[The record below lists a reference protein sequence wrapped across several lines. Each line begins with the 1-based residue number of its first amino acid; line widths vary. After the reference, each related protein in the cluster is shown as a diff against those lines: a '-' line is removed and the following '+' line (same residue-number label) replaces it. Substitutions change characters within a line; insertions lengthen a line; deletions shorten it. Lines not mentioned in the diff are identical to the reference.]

1 MISFLNGEILKFLSD
16 PKRIVLLVNGI
27 GYEIYIPEYLNNC
40 FVENKVTIG
49 SNLDLEIYY
58 HVTERQPKPLLVG
71 FISYSDKE
79 FFEQLIQVE
88 GIGPVKA
95 ANSLVFPINIII
107 NAIETEDNSLL
118 EQMPGIGSRAA
129 QKIIA
134 SLNGKLTYQNEV
146 NLTDN
151 AEFKPTD
158 SIFEEALSGL
168 ISLGYK
174 NNEARNA
181 INEVLSENEKNLDV
195 ENIVREVLKKNT
207 RKYV

>member
-27 GYEIYIPEYLNNC
+27 GYEIYIPEYLNNY

>member
-16 PKRIVLLVNGI
+16 PKRIILLVNGI
-27 GYEIYIPEYLNNC
+27 GYEIYIPEYLNNY

-49 SNLDLEIYY
+49 SNLELEIYY

-146 NLTDN
+146 KLTDN
-151 AEFKPTD
+151 NEFKLID
-158 SIFEEALSGL
+158 SVFEEALSGL

-174 NNEARNA
+174 NNEARSA

-195 ENIVREVLKKNT
+195 ENIVREVLKRNT

>member
-1 MISFLNGEILKFLSD
+1 MCIRD
-16 PKRIVLLVNGI
+16 R
-27 GYEIYIPEYLNNC
+27 YLNNY

-151 AEFKPTD
+151 AEFKPID

-195 ENIVREVLKKNT
+195 ENLVREVLKKNT
-207 RKYV
+207 RNYV

>member
-27 GYEIYIPEYLNNC
+27 GYEIYIPEYLNNY

-107 NAIETEDNSLL
+107 NAKSKLILFISTHSSHKYKRHIHLHEDLQNNDIHDYIYYNFYSCFLNNHSVYLFHRFLIHLIIFFLLNFIEEL
-118 EQMPGIGSRAA
+118 I
-129 QKIIA
+129 
-134 SLNGKLTYQNEV
+134 
-146 NLTDN
+146 
-151 AEFKPTD
+151 
-158 SIFEEALSGL
+158 SIFCFPFSC
-168 ISLGYK
+168 
-174 NNEARNA
+174 
-181 INEVLSENEKNLDV
+181 VF
-195 ENIVREVLKKNT
+195 NIPITCLYLPIRSFVFNCK
-207 RKYV
+207 

>member
-1 MISFLNGEILKFLSD
+1 MISFLSGEILKFLSD

-27 GYEIYIPEYLNNC
+27 GYEIYIPEYLNNY

-134 SLNGKLTYQNEV
+134 TLNGKLTYQNEV

>member
-27 GYEIYIPEYLNNC
+27 GYEIYIPEYLNNY

-79 FFEQLIQVE
+79 YFEQLIQVE

>member
-27 GYEIYIPEYLNNC
+27 GYEIYIPEYLNNY

-134 SLNGKLTYQNEV
+134 YLNGKLTYQNEV

>member
-27 GYEIYIPEYLNNC
+27 GYEIYIPEYLNNY

-134 SLNGKLTYQNEV
+134 SLNCKLTYQNEV
-146 NLTDN
+146 ILTDN
-151 AEFKPTD
+151 VEFKPVD

-195 ENIVREVLKKNT
+195 ENIVREVLKKNI

>member
-1 MISFLNGEILKFLSD
+1 MINYITGSIRSLTREPG
-16 PKRIVLLVNGI
+16 RAVVVAGGV
-27 GYEIYIPEYLNNC
+27 GYEISLPTYVYQSLTNDGIGPGSE
-40 FVENKVTIG
+40 VE
-49 SNLDLEIYY
+49 LEIYY

-107 NAIETEDNSLL
+107 NAIETEDNSVL

-151 AEFKPTD
+151 AEFKPID

-181 INEVLSENEKNLDV
+181 INEVLSENGKKLDV

>member
-27 GYEIYIPEYLNNC
+27 GYEIYIPEYLNNY
-40 FVENKVTIG
+40 FAENKVTIG

>member
-27 GYEIYIPEYLNNC
+27 GYEIYIPEYLNNY

-181 INEVLSENEKNLDV
+181 INEVLSENGKKLDV

>member
-27 GYEIYIPEYLNNC
+27 GYEIYIPEYLNNY

-146 NLTDN
+146 NLTN
-151 AEFKPTD
+151 NVEFKPTD